1 MVFIVYHTQRIGYL
15 LLTSLKKYVS
25 SEIVI
30 FITILYKGIF
40 KLHFIQL
47 KFDIRKI
54 NFPAT
59 CFKNKKKLLNRIWRK
74 YHWTLNRGLN
84 SHLAFPKIYLQIILI
99 SCHVHEFINVNATFW
114 LDAIPI
120 FFLHLLNFYYSCC
133 PRIPVSKWWPF
144 PFQSCC
150 LHASVHLEQYQWQKK
165 NMF

>member
-1 MVFIVYHTQRIGYL
+1 MNYDLKNKLFKCIVSFIVYKTMIIYVYHTQRIGYL

-59 CFKNKKKLLNRIWRK
+59 CFKNKKKIVEQDLTEVSLN
-74 YHWTLNRGLN
+74 
-84 SHLAFPKIYLQIILI
+84 P
-99 SCHVHEFINVNATFW
+99 
-114 LDAIPI
+114 
-120 FFLHLLNFYYSCC
+120 
-133 PRIPVSKWWPF
+133 
-144 PFQSCC
+144 
-150 LHASVHLEQYQWQKK
+150 
-165 NMF
+165 

>member
-47 KFDIRKI
+47 KFDKRKI

-59 CFKNKKKLLNRIWRK
+59 CFKNKKKIVEQDLTEVSLN
-74 YHWTLNRGLN
+74 
-84 SHLAFPKIYLQIILI
+84 P
-99 SCHVHEFINVNATFW
+99 
-114 LDAIPI
+114 
-120 FFLHLLNFYYSCC
+120 
-133 PRIPVSKWWPF
+133 
-144 PFQSCC
+144 
-150 LHASVHLEQYQWQKK
+150 
-165 NMF
+165 